1 MGWLGNAGNLFQ
13 GMGGGGQGGW
23 GDIGQG
29 IGGIASLFGGGTSNI
44 PNIGKTN
51 DYLSQ
56 MQGAN
61 DRYLQPY
68 IGAGQNAMGTLQGQY
83 NNLMNDPG
91 AMMNKFGAGY
101 QQSPGY
107 QYNVDQATNASNNAA
122 AAGGFIGSPQQQ
134 EYMAKQIGGLAS
146 QDYNQYLNNAMG
158 LYGQGLQGMGNIN
171 NMGFQAS
178 GQAQQSM
185 TDMLKNQANLAYE
198 DAKNRAKQ
206 KNSTGGFWGGLG
218 SALGGIGKIA
228 GGLALL

>member
-1 MGWLGNAGNLFQ
+1 MFDNISKWSGLGAGIGGLL
-13 GMGGGGQGGW
+13 GMGGGADYMKAANPYLQKMQGG
-23 GDIGQG
+23 I
-29 IGGIASLFGGGTSNI
+29 
-44 PNIGKTN
+44 
-51 DYLSQ
+51 
-56 MQGAN
+56 

-83 NNLMNDPG
+83 NSLINDPSS
-91 AMMNKFGAGY
+91 MMNKFGAGY

-171 NMGFQAS
+171 QMGFGAS

-185 TDMLKNQANLAYE
+185 SDMLKSQAELAY
-198 DAKNRAKQ
+198 ANAANKQ
-206 KNSTGGFWGGLG
+206 QSKGGFFSGLGGLLGGVGGFLTGGPVGAAAGYGLG
-218 SALGGIGKIA
+218 KKIF
-228 GGLALL
+228 

>member
-13 GMGGGGQGGW
+13 GMGGGGKGGW

-29 IGGIASLFGGGTSNI
+29 IGSIMFGGGGGHI
-44 PNIGKTN
+44 PNMEQSN
-51 DYLSQ
+51 NYLNQ
-56 MQGAN
+56 IQPGI

-107 QYNVDQATNASNNAA
+107 QYNVNQATNASNNAA

-185 TDMLKNQANLAYE
+185 SDMLKNQAQMAYT
-198 DAKNRAKQ
+198 DALNKAQQQNNK
-206 KNSTGGFWGGLG
+206 SGGGGFFGGLG
-218 SALGGIGKIA
+218 KVLGGA
-228 GGLALL
+228 ASVFGL

>member
-13 GMGGGGQGGW
+13 GMGGGGKGGW

-29 IGGIASLFGGGTSNI
+29 IGGIASLFGGGGGHI
-44 PNIGKTN
+44 PNMEQSN
-51 DYLSQ
+51 NYLNQ
-56 MQGAN
+56 IQPGI

-107 QYNVDQATNASNNAA
+107 QYNVNQATNASNNAA

-185 TDMLKNQANLAYE
+185 SDMLKNQAQMAYT
-198 DAKNRAKQ
+198 DALNKAQQQNNK
-206 KNSTGGFWGGLG
+206 SGGGGFFGGLG
-218 SALGGIGKIA
+218 KVLGGA
-228 GGLALL
+228 ASLFGL